1 MIIIKSILLIAIF
14 GISIFLGL
22 ALANKYK
29 GRVIDLKNIRN
40 SLNILETKI
49 KYTYDPLPRIFETLS
64 NSFGNGIGE
73 IFKMARDKMKEL
85 SAGEAWKIA
94 IENSNT
100 NMNAEDL
107 SILKNFDKLLG
118 KTNVEGQLSEIE
130 LLKRYIDTQIK
141 KAEEAQRKNEKL
153 YKDLGI
159 IVGLTI
165 VIILV

>member
-1 MIIIKSILLIAIF
+1 MIIIKSILLISIF

-100 NMNAEDL
+100 NMNVEDL